1 MGVIKELISQRLLG
15 TRATHLRWW
24 ILDGVETQEQ
34 KENIKIFQW
43 RVSWKE
49 TSNYAEMSKFTAHVP
64 SSYIVGSRLNQNNK
78 TIAET
83 IARIPRK
90 NAITRSRF

>member
-1 MGVIKELISQRLLG
+1 
-15 TRATHLRWW
+15 
-24 ILDGVETQEQ
+24 
-34 KENIKIFQW
+34 
-43 RVSWKE
+43 
-49 TSNYAEMSKFTAHVP
+49 MSKFTAHVP

-90 NAITRSRF
+90 NAITRSRFWLQKFGNKNFSENQWSGVVWEQEGGQETIIDGREGQGTYMSNDLIND